1 MAILVTGANGQLGHC
16 IKAIKHNFKAPID
29 FKSSSELDLTN
40 FNALETYFQT
50 VQPEYCIN
58 CAAYTNVEAAE
69 DEFEQAEQVN
79 HLAVKQLA
87 DVCQAHNCVL
97 IHISTDYVFDGLKN
111 SPYLETD
118 QTNPINNY
126 GLSKLHGET
135 AIKASGCSYFI
146 LRSSWLYSQYQS
158 NFFNFICSQ
167 IKAEKKKVSITT
179 EQIGTPTNA
188 NDLAEFISYLINT
201 KTQKFGL
208 YHFSNIGELSWYD
221 FSLEIVNLYQANLNV
236 NAVSHFK
243 TKAKRPAYSVL
254 SKNKLATH
262 FKDFQLKTWQKSV
275 ADLIEKIG

>member
-29 FKSSSELDLTN
+29 FKSSTELNLTN
-40 FNALETYFQT
+40 FNELETYFET
-50 VQPEYCIN
+50 VKPDYCIN

-79 HLAVKQLA
+79 HLAVKKLA
-87 DVCQAHNCVL
+87 DVCAAHNCVL
-97 IHISTDYVFDGLKN
+97 IHISTDYVFDGLKT

-118 QTNPINNY
+118 QTNPINSY

-146 LRSSWLYSQYQS
+146 LRTSWLYSQYQS

-167 IKAEKKKVSITT
+167 IKAGKKEVSITT

-221 FSLEIVNLYQANLNV
+221 FSVEIVNLYQANLNV

-254 SKNKLATH
+254 SKNKLTTH